1 MENKRGGNIKNK
13 YLYVFLIIFLLLPAS
28 VSGDE
33 EFNTT
38 APEYLVGDYLE
49 YTGYSEVVINDLKN
63 SVENE
68 NQNIQIE
75 VKEETNL
82 KIEISSFEECELE
95 EFTGFCQRAKTNHF
109 VNLSL
114 SWPQNSTNYL
124 NDQMYVL
131 ISTNEES
138 LTPQSE
144 SPWSWTKRIVVIS
157 SIFKTNS
164 NEEQSVETR
173 ISKEIITHKMN
184 SEPETISVGDSWV
197 SVENREVI
205 TDISQRENYGLWE
218 KSITNN
224 NETLQRI
231 FSANSVDLLNGQLG
245 VIPVMSISEGDV
257 ASGNYS
263 IALVDELGFTRKV
276 EKYDNGEVRF
286 SSELIDYRYL
296 RTPDPSAKQSIQS
309 GALCFGIFLITS
321 IIFVGV
327 VFGNEYRKQKG
338 RPVEIN
344 QLTDLDH
351 KLKLFKQEKEIKTRK
366 SKNIEENKLKS
377 KLRNYYLKHNP
388 AKLEFLNE
396 IIQKMDDNEFGNSEE
411 HLRLLNMQLIER
423 YGIDLDGNK
432 KIDDEEIELPDSSKR
447 FKEFMNSILED

>member
-1 MENKRGGNIKNK
+1 LENKRGGNIKNK

>member
-1 MENKRGGNIKNK
+1 MESKRGGNIKNK

-68 NQNIQIE
+68 NQDIQIE

-276 EKYDNGEVRF
+276 EKYDNGEVHF

>member
-1 MENKRGGNIKNK
+1 MKPCK
-13 YLYVFLIIFLLLPAS
+13 
-28 VSGDE
+28 
-33 EFNTT
+33 
-38 APEYLVGDYLE
+38 EY
-49 YTGYSEVVINDLKN
+49 
-63 SVENE
+63 
-68 NQNIQIE
+68 
-75 VKEETNL
+75 
-82 KIEISSFEECELE
+82 
-95 EFTGFCQRAKTNHF
+95 
-109 VNLSL
+109 SL
-114 SWPQNSTNYL
+114 Q
-124 NDQMYVL
+124 
-131 ISTNEES
+131 
-138 LTPQSE
+138 
-144 SPWSWTKRIVVIS
+144 
-157 SIFKTNS
+157 
-164 NEEQSVETR
+164 
-173 ISKEIITHKMN
+173 
-184 SEPETISVGDSWV
+184 
-197 SVENREVI
+197 
-205 TDISQRENYGLWE
+205 
-218 KSITNN
+218 
-224 NETLQRI
+224 TL
-231 FSANSVDLLNGQLG
+231 VDLLNGQLG
-245 VIPVMSISEGDV
+245 VVPVMSISEGDV

-276 EKYDNGEVRF
+276 EKYDNGEVHF

-411 HLRLLNMQLIER
+411 HLRLLNIQLIER
-423 YGIDLDGNK
+423 YGVDLDGNK